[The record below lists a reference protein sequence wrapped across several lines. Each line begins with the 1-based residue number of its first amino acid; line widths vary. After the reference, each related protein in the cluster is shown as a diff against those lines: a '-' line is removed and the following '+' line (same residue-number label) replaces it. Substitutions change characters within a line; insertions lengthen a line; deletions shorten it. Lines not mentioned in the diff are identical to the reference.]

1 MIDLNKTTQ
10 KNPDF
15 KFNDMNVGDIETIS
29 FRIFQERIQ

>member
-15 KFNDMNVGDIETIS
+15 KFNDMNVWDIETHD
-29 FRIFQERIQ
+29 FV